1 MTTKD
6 FTVGEKLYIRKYNRY
21 PEPHFDVSVGIVEKI
36 GRKYINVK
44 LKFSNHKF
52 EIDPRYDSR
61 LICSDRGYDKYTAYK
76 NETAAKEYDEWKEL
90 KSWFYKLT
98 TSSTNLSLDQLQR
111 IKEIVEE

>member
-1 MTTKD
+1 MTIKD

-21 PEPHFDVSVGIVEKI
+21 PEPHFDVSVGTVKKI
-36 GRKYINVK
+36 GRKYIDVE
-44 LKFSNHKF
+44 LEFSNHKF
-52 EIDPRYDSR
+52 KIDSMYENR
-61 LICSDRGYDKYTAYK
+61 LLCRDNGYEEYTLYK

-98 TSSTNLSLDQLQR
+98 TSSTNLSLDQLRR